1 MNQLDQIMELTRQV
15 EAQVDAGEW
24 AQASELETRRRVLMA
39 ELAASAQNP
48 EGVHGLFEQLA
59 GRNDQMLDK
68 ITAYR
73 QDLEQQQ
80 RRLHQGAGAVHAYLS
95 NTEPEPG

>member
-24 AQASELETRRRVLMA
+24 AEASELETRRRTLMA
-39 ELAASAQNP
+39 DLAASAQDP
-48 EGVHGLFEQLA
+48 EGVHGLFAQLS
-59 GRNDQMLDK
+59 GRNDQMVDK

-73 QDLEQQQ
+73 QDLERQQGQLQ
-80 RRLHQGAGAVHAYLS
+80 RGTDAVYAYLT
-95 NTEPEPG
+95 NTAPKRG